1 MNGMEKVD
9 EETLG
14 SSAAPTYTSPKV
26 LQEGGVVDIH
36 QCQHTRIPHTV
47 CDSAK
52 ATHFRLTNPRL
63 SQSFTRT
70 YVKGQFLICES
81 QVRRTLSC
89 PLLTRSAPRE
99 RSHR

>member
-36 QCQHTRIPHTV
+36 QCQHT
-47 CDSAK
+47 
-52 ATHFRLTNPRL
+52 
-63 SQSFTRT
+63 
-70 YVKGQFLICES
+70 
-81 QVRRTLSC
+81 
-89 PLLTRSAPRE
+89 
-99 RSHR
+99 